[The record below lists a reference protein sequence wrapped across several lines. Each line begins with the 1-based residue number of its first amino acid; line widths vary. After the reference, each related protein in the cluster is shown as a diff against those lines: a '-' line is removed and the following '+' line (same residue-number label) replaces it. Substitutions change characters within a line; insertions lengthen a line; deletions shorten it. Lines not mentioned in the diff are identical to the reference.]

1 MMDVVA
7 DAPTAHINKR
17 YSNRLSFA
25 KGGGDYPTGV
35 FEQLAC
41 KEAELELLKQREMQ
55 LESEIHSLKRN
66 CQRDLKA
73 G

>member
-1 MMDVVA
+1 MDIVLDSAVE
-7 DAPTAHINKR
+7 HINKR
-17 YSNRLSFA
+17 YSNRISFA

-41 KEAELELLKQREMQ
+41 KEAELDMLKQREQQ
-55 LESEIHSLKRN
+55 LELDIAALKNR
-66 CQRDLKA
+66 CQRDLKM